1 MQKKKLNSLSGLV
14 YSTDPNFKLQ
24 ENNSDEQETLP
35 AAQQKLRIV
44 LDKKQRAGKAVTL
57 VKGFIGKDTDME
69 ELGKKLKIV
78 LDKKQRA
85 GKAVTLVEGF
95 IGKDAD
101 MEELGKKL
109 KTFCG
114 TGGSVKDGEIII
126 QGDNRDKV
134 LQWFQKNGYTAAG
147 KI

>member
-1 MQKKKLNSLSGLV
+1 MQKKKIKSLSGLV
-14 YSTDPNFKLQ
+14 YSTDPNFKL
-24 ENNSDEQETLP
+24 EDDNAAEQETLLP
-35 AAQQKLRIV
+35 AQQKLKIL

-57 VKGFIGKDTDME
+57 VTGYVGKE
-69 ELGKKLKIV
+69 N
-78 LDKKQRA
+78 
-85 GKAVTLVEGF
+85 
-95 IGKDAD
+95 D

-134 LQWFQKNGYTAAG
+134 LQWLQKNGFAAA
-147 KI
+147 KKN

>member
-1 MQKKKLNSLSGLV
+1 MMQKKKLNSFGGLV
-14 YSTDPNFKLQ
+14 YSTDPNFKP
-24 ENNSDEQETLP
+24 EDDNTEEQETLP

-57 VKGFIGKDTDME
+57 VTGFIGKE
-69 ELGKKLKIV
+69 S
-78 LDKKQRA
+78 
-85 GKAVTLVEGF
+85 
-95 IGKDAD
+95 D

-114 TGGSVKDGEIII
+114 TGGSVKEGEIII

-134 LQWFQKNGYTAAG
+134 LQWLQKNDYTAA
-147 KI
+147 KKV